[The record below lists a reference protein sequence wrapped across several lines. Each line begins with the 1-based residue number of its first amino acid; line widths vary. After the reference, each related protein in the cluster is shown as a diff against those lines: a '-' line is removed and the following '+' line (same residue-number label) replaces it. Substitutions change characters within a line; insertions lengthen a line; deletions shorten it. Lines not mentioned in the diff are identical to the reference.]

1 MSAATKKR
9 PKIEALRVTPK
20 EASIRLAISY
30 DEFLDKLKP
39 GQELSREHIEVLRPC
54 PHDGIRPFQLDDVLG
69 RKVRVPL
76 KAGQHVKWSDL
87 T

>member
-1 MSAATKKR
+1 
-9 PKIEALRVTPK
+9 
-20 EASIRLAISY
+20 
-30 DEFLDKLKP
+30 LKP